1 MRDSL
6 SRAFHP
12 PTFSVKVAGSSPLT
26 VGFVTVI
33 HSASLPSSVNFVCF
47 SRFVRFNVQQAILVD
62 ILTVVLG
69 LLGTA
74 AGYVTPEGEQFMTNF
89 AFYCLVGAVAY
100 AVAETA
106 RGRMANQVL
115 CRAVLCWEMGSLPA
129 CCVCLWWGW
138 WWWW

>member
-1 MRDSL
+1 M
-6 SRAFHP
+6 
-12 PTFSVKVAGSSPLT
+12 
-26 VGFVTVI
+26 
-33 HSASLPSSVNFVCF
+33 
-47 SRFVRFNVQQAILVD
+47 D

-106 RGRMANQVL
+106 RGRMANQVGW
-115 CRAVLCWEMGSLPA
+115 RRIIVLSVKALGISGGPTIS
-129 CCVCLWWGW
+129 
-138 WWWW
+138 